1 MKDPHLSRDALDHE
15 TLSIRAFF
23 GDIKGY
29 FVEVGANEPRKRS
42 QTWVLEQSGWTG
54 VLVEPQPDLAYDLEL
69 GRKAKVFQVACSSP
83 KTLGANCRFTLQG
96 HCLLST
102 ASAWRREPH
111 PKA

>member
-15 TLSIRAFF
+15 TLLVRAFF

-54 VLVEPQPDLAYDLEL
+54 VLVEPAALL
-69 GRKAKVFQVACSSP
+69 
-83 KTLGANCRFTLQG
+83 KT
-96 HCLLST
+96 
-102 ASAWRREPH
+102 
-111 PKA
+111 